1 MARLIP
7 SGEILGVRVEDVDLS
22 KPLSD
27 VDFDLILHG
36 FADYGVLCFPNQTL
50 DPAAHKAFGSR
61 FGSLEINVA
70 SGPFSV
76 PDHPE
81 LMFLSNIVENG
92 RPLGLNDAGQAW
104 HTDMSYSE
112 PIAFLNVLYA
122 IEVPQRDGVALGDTL
137 FCNMRAAYDGL
148 PEDLKNRIAG
158 RTATHDF
165 AKLWDEMRQRPG
177 SIRTALTPEQR
188 RQKPPVRHPLVLE
201 HPVNGRKSLYC
212 NPGYTVSIEGMPEQ
226 ESNELLEF
234 LFEHQEKK
242 QYQYAHNWTQGDVLA
257 WDNLWTIHN
266 AVADY
271 RPEEHRLM
279 RRCQVMADKV
289 FANASA
295 S

>member
-7 SGEILGVRVEDVDLS
+7 SGEILGARVEDLDLS
-22 KPLSD
+22 QPLSD
-27 VDFDLILHG
+27 ADFELLLHG
-36 FADYGVLCFPNQTL
+36 FADFGVLCFPNQEL

-112 PIAFLNVLYA
+112 PVAFLNVLYA
-122 IEVPQRDGVALGDTL
+122 IEVPQRHGVPLGDTL
-137 FCNMRAAYDGL
+137 FCNLRAAYDDL
-148 PEDLKNRIAG
+148 PEAVKGQIQG
-158 RTATHDF
+158 RTATQDF

-177 SIRTALTPEQR
+177 SIRKPLTPEQH
-188 RQKPPVRHPLVLE
+188 RQKPPVSHPLVLT

-212 NPGYTVSIEGMPEQ
+212 DPGYTVSIDGMPRE
-226 ESNELLEF
+226 ESDELLEF
-234 LFEHQEKK
+234 LIAHEEQQ
-242 QYQYAHNWTQGDVLA
+242 QYQYAHHWARGDVLV

-271 RPEEHRLM
+271 GPNEHRLM

-289 FANASA
+289 FTNASF